1 MISTWVIARLPSS
14 RRCNRF
20 RRSFLM
26 LLGGRSLLVLRA
38 EAVSMRVRER
48 GCRRGSREAEKM
60 RSPFRSARDSRIHLR
75 RLQGQGLPRTAQLF
89 RGSRLRPQAQA
100 QQLLIGPTRARVRIY
115 DN

>member
-1 MISTWVIARLPSS
+1 MTSIWVIARLPSS

-60 RSPFRSARDSRIHLR
+60 RSPFRTLGSASEDCKDK
-75 RLQGQGLPRTAQLF
+75 GF
-89 RGSRLRPQAQA
+89 RG
-100 QQLLIGPTRARVRIY
+100 RAALQRQSSPRKHNSY
-115 DN
+115 